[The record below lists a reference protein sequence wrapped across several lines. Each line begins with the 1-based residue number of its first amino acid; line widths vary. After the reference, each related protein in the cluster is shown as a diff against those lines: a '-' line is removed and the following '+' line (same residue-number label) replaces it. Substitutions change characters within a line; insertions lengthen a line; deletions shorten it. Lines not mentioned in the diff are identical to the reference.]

1 VFPFPACGVLYT
13 RWRLRYRGR
22 LQTET
27 DSKEQRRLFQL
38 FFAMDP
44 TRIDI
49 ETLLPHRGRMKLVEE
64 IVALDEDHAVAH
76 AEVRPGW
83 PLCDG
88 RFASAVVLIEL
99 VAQAAG
105 LNNGWVR
112 IRKHGHAVDRRGWI
126 VGLSEAALHVDRL
139 AVGTRITVRAENR
152 YAFEGFRE
160 VHGQVEIGGK
170 VVAEATLMLLR
181 SGSDDEQRKRKGE
194 S

>member
-1 VFPFPACGVLYT
+1 
-13 RWRLRYRGR
+13 
-22 LQTET
+22 
-27 DSKEQRRLFQL
+27 
-38 FFAMDP
+38 MDP
-44 TRIDI
+44 NRIDI
-49 ETLLPHRGRMKLVEE
+49 ETLLPHRGRMRLVEE
-64 IVALDEDHAVAH
+64 IVALDEEHAVAR
-76 AEVRPGW
+76 AEVRSGW

-88 RFASAVVLIEL
+88 RFASAVVLVEL

-112 IRKHGHAVDRRGWI
+112 IRQHGPEVDRRGWI

-160 VHGQVEIGGK
+160 VKGRVEAGGK
-170 VVAEATLMLLR
+170 VVAEATLLLLR
-181 SGSDDEQRKRKGE
+181 SGSDDVHRKREGK